1 MRAVLYSPV
10 PGDPTAGAI
19 LQSIQGSPAAVKA
32 SADVVGARWLAVPS
46 DLGQP
51 AFDRLDATH
60 AVRGGTLV
68 LKDPA

>member
-10 PGDPTAGAI
+10 PGDLAAGAI
-19 LQSIQGSPAAVKA
+19 LQSIQGSLAAVEA
-32 SADVVGARWLAVPS
+32 SAEAADARWLAVAP

-60 AVRGGTLV
+60 AVRGGALV
-68 LKDPA
+68 LKDSA